1 MGLSHG
7 ALNMAEYV
15 KISDTVHAGLQ
26 PLLPQALGAPSSPP
40 ADNRHPQSVGLETSA
55 VCGMRFLSTLH

>member
-1 MGLSHG
+1 
-7 ALNMAEYV
+7 MAEYA

-40 ADNRHPQSVGLETSA
+40 ADNQHPQSVELETSA
-55 VCGMRFLSTLH
+55 VCGMRFLSALH